1 MKLLNPLVLTSLLFV
16 SQFAAA
22 NQPTAA
28 QIEQFKKLPKAQ
40 QEQLARQYGVD
51 LSSLNRSSAAE
62 PAVTAITE
70 PQMTVTPAEAEP
82 VKESVDVQDNRL
94 PTFGYDVLKGSPS
107 SFTTLDNVPVPNDY
121 VLGPG
126 DEVRIQIFGKED
138 QQYSVVVDRNGQLN
152 LPKIGPISVTGK
164 SFQDLDS
171 ELTALIKERTI
182 GVNVTVSMGSMRMM
196 QIYVTGEATMPGA
209 YNVNGLTTITQA
221 LIAAGGVKNTGS
233 LREVQLKRKG
243 QTVAKLDL
251 YQLLLKG
258 DTSQDVRLQKGDTLF
273 IPSKKSNITISG
285 EVTRPAH
292 FELTA
297 ATPLSTVV
305 EYAGGTLNTAY
316 LSSVTVRRQTQ
327 QGIVVD
333 TVDLTQPA
341 GQQYRVKD
349 GDEIF
354 ISKASNNIVDAV
366 AVRGQVTKQG
376 VHEYKKGMRI
386 SDVLSSLDDDLLP
399 SADLSYALIVRE
411 RTPHGKI
418 DVLQLNLREAVTK
431 PGSQADLI
439 LANRDQIFVL
449 SNNYD
454 ADFWLGKG
462 AQKRSAL
469 DQKRDT
475 DEKVGTSAGQAN
487 TSRASTLADNETLT
501 LRERE
506 LKPILQRL
514 KEQSSWKEPAQIVQ
528 IVGEVKF
535 PGTYPITENMTVADL
550 VQAAGGFME
559 SAYLDGVEMTRF
571 DPKTEDETKLLDKLK
586 LNLSS
591 LSTSDAQRK
600 LVSKDRIAVLKNT
613 AWRSEMVVQL
623 SGEVM
628 YPGTYAIN
636 RGDTIL
642 DVIERAGGLT
652 DYAYANGAIFS
663 RETLKERERKQMA
676 HLQSTLESQIAGLT
690 LRKNSSSASF
700 SSSPSEAMALVQN
713 LADTPA
719 LGRMVI
725 DLPAILE
732 GNQEAN
738 IMLANNDKLYIPE
751 FDKSVSIIG
760 EVQFTS
766 THTFDYSKTV
776 DDYIQLAGGTKKQA
790 DTDRVY
796 VVRAD
801 GSVMLPNNSFWFSR
815 SSESLQ
821 PGDTIIVPIDVDY
834 LDGLSTVTSAT
845 QILYQLGVAWSAI
858 KD

>member
-51 LSSLNRSSAAE
+51 LSSLNRSSADE

-94 PTFGYDVLKGSPS
+94 PAFGYDVLKGSPS

-462 AQKRSAL
+462 AQKRSDL

-475 DEKVGTSAGQAN
+475 DETVGTSAGQTY

-506 LKPILQRL
+506 LEPILQRL

-652 DYAYANGAIFS
+652 DYAYPNGAIFS
-663 RETLKERERKQMA
+663 RESLKERERKQMA